1 MNTDF
6 STDESN
12 QKKLFLRYVI
22 LSVSGKCAV
31 VLIWFV
37 ILWCLPSSAKADHF
51 WEERAVG
58 WHWYQDPEE
67 NQPVSPDSTVTSDP
81 IATMEALHHQVQ
93 QTLDQA
99 ILNPTEDNIRQYIAL
114 QNQLGERAQHFAAVW
129 KSVLLNTPELDFSL
143 QHPTNN
149 LAKQIDLD
157 HARQQENAAIR
168 QFAQHN
174 GLFFFYRSTCPYCQ
188 RFAPILKDFSSRYGL
203 SVIPI
208 TTDGISLPEFP
219 HSHSDQGQAAR
230 LKVTV
235 EPALFTA
242 DPQTHRIIPISYGLL
257 SEDELRERMLA
268 IAQQAASPEKNP

>member
-1 MNTDF
+1 M
-6 STDESN
+6 STSFLTNEKN
-12 QKKLFLRYVI
+12 EKKLFLRYVMI
-22 LSVSGKCAV
+22 SLSWKCAV
-31 VLIWFV
+31 ILIWFV
-37 ILWCLPSSAKADHF
+37 IVWCLPPSAKADNF
-51 WEERAVG
+51 WETPAGG
-58 WHWYQDPEE
+58 WHWYQNPQEDQSAP
-67 NQPVSPDSTVTSDP
+67 PDSTATNDP

-114 QNQLGERAQHFAAVW
+114 QNQLGERAQRFADVW
-129 KSVLLNTPELDFSL
+129 KRVLLHSPELDFSL

-157 HARQQENAAIR
+157 NSRRQEEDAIL

-203 SVIPI
+203 SVVPI

-219 HSHSDQGQAAR
+219 QSHRDQGQALR

-242 DPQTHRIIPISYGLL
+242 DPHTHRIIPVSYGLL
-257 SEDELRERMLA
+257 SEEELRERVLT
-268 IAQQAASPEKNP
+268 IAQQTASPEKNS

>member
-1 MNTDF
+1 M
-6 STDESN
+6 
-12 QKKLFLRYVI
+12 
-22 LSVSGKCAV
+22 
-31 VLIWFV
+31 
-37 ILWCLPSSAKADHF
+37 
-51 WEERAVG
+51 G

-67 NQPVSPDSTVTSDP
+67 DQTVSPDSTVTSDP

-99 ILNPTEDNIRQYIAL
+99 ILNPTEDNIRHYIAL
-114 QNQLGERAQHFAAVW
+114 QNQLGERAQRFAEVW
-129 KSVLLNTPELDFSL
+129 KSVLLHYPELDFSL

-149 LAKQIDLD
+149 FAKQIDLD
-157 HARQQENAAIR
+157 HTRQQENAAIH

-203 SVIPI
+203 NVVPI

-219 HSHSDQGQAAR
+219 NSHSDQGQAAR

-242 DPQTHRIIPISYGLL
+242 DPQTHRIIPVSYGLL
-257 SEDELRERMLA
+257 SEDELRQRLLT
-268 IAQQAASPEKNP
+268 IAQQAEITGEKPMKYKFIKKCLNFLVVFFHHRLCFCQCEFRSE

>member
-1 MNTDF
+1 MSTSF
-6 STDESN
+6 STDEKN
-12 QKKLFLRYVI
+12 QKKLWHFVMI
-22 LSVSGKCAV
+22 SVSWKCAV
-31 VLIWFV
+31 ILIWFV
-37 ILWCLPSSAKADHF
+37 MVWCLPSSAKADNF

-67 NQPVSPDSTVTSDP
+67 NQPISPDSTVTNDP

-114 QNQLGERAQHFAAVW
+114 QNQLGERAQHFAEVW
-129 KSVLLNTPELDFSL
+129 KSVLLNYPELDFSL
-143 QHPTNN
+143 RHPTNN

-157 HARQQENAAIR
+157 STHQQENAAIQ

-174 GLFFFYRSTCPYCQ
+174 GLFFFYRSSCPYCQ

-242 DPQTHRIIPISYGLL
+242 DPQTHRIIPVSYGLL
-257 SEDELRERMLA
+257 SEDELRQRLLT

>member
-1 MNTDF
+1 MSTAF
-6 STDESN
+6 STDEKN
-12 QKKLFLRYVI
+12 HKKLLYSMMISF
-22 LSVSGKCAV
+22 SWKCAV
-31 VLIWFV
+31 ILIWFV
-37 ILWCLPSSAKADHF
+37 MVWCLPSSAKADNF

-67 NQPVSPDSTVTSDP
+67 NQPNPSDSTVTPDP

-93 QTLDQA
+93 KTLDQA

-114 QNQLGERAQHFAAVW
+114 QNQLGERAQRFAEVW
-129 KSVLLNTPELDFSL
+129 KSVLLNSPELDFSL

-157 HARQQENAAIR
+157 QARQQENAAIH

-188 RFAPILKDFSSRYGL
+188 RFAPILRDFSSRYGL

-208 TTDGISLPEFP
+208 TTDGISLPEYP
-219 HSHSDQGQAAR
+219 HSHSDQGQAER

-242 DPQTHRIIPISYGLL
+242 DPQTHRIIPVSYGLL
-257 SEDELRERMLA
+257 SEDELRERLLT

>member
-1 MNTDF
+1 MISYSWKF
-6 STDESN
+6 A
-12 QKKLFLRYVI
+12 VI
-22 LSVSGKCAV
+22 
-31 VLIWFV
+31 LIWFV
-37 ILWCLPSSAKADHF
+37 MVWCLPSSAKADNF

-67 NQPVSPDSTVTSDP
+67 GQPVSPDSTVTHDP
-81 IATMEALHHQVQ
+81 IATMEALHHKVQ

-114 QNQLGERAQHFAAVW
+114 QNQLGERAQHFADVW
-129 KSVLLNTPELDFSL
+129 KSVLLNYPELDFSL
-143 QHPTNN
+143 RHPTNN

-157 HARQQENAAIR
+157 SVRQQENAAIQ

-174 GLFFFYRSTCPYCQ
+174 GLFFFYRSSCPYCQ
-188 RFAPILKDFSSRYGL
+188 RFAPILKKFSSRYGL

-208 TTDGISLPEFP
+208 TTDGISLPEYP

-230 LKVTV
+230 LKVTI

-242 DPQTHRIIPISYGLL
+242 DPQTHRIIPVSYGLL
-257 SEDELRERMLA
+257 SEDELRQRLLT
-268 IAQQAASPEKNP
+268 IAQQAKSPEKNP